1 MDLARVVASPMNTQH
16 TTKSPATRLIPQL
29 SFTGLVIFGVSY
41 MAPAIVIATFG
52 VIATLAQGATV
63 LAYLVATVAM
73 LLTALSYGKLAR
85 AYPTSGSIYT
95 YARGTLGSHTGFLAG
110 WVILLDYL
118 FLPMVA
124 WLITGLYISAQF
136 TFLPPWA
143 WGIIIIALTTT
154 VNVLGVKLADRLNR
168 VLLVIVSLAVAA
180 VVVGGTVFAASQGHP
195 VGPAVFPEELA
206 LPAVLAGAAVAA
218 YSFLGFDAVSTLS
231 EEVRDARRNVPRA
244 IIAVV
249 LIGGGIFM
257 LVALVMQWAHPGLD
271 FAAPDTAGFEV
282 LGAIGGPVFAGV
294 VNAAMLIG
302 TIASCV
308 AVQASGSRLLFVMGR
323 DGVLPRRLFGRLSAR
338 FRTPTTSLLLI
349 ALIGVAGQVLTVGDA
364 TSLINFG
371 AFLAFAIANVCVIV
385 LWWRRPE
392 RPRGA
397 KAILGWVV
405 LPAVGC
411 VVDLFLLAN
420 LSPLAL
426 GIGAG
431 WILVGAIVL
440 TALTRGF
447 RRPVPRLDLAAVGD
461 ESELATTPDSR
472 PRAQESVVS
481 SNPHE

>member
-1 MDLARVVASPMNTQH
+1 MNAH
-16 TTKSPATRLIPQL
+16 RTTTRLETGLIPQL

-63 LAYLVATVAM
+63 LAYLVATGAM

-85 AYPTSGSIYT
+85 AHPASGSIYT
-95 YARGTLGSHTGFLAG
+95 YARGTLGAHTGFLTG

-136 TFLPPWA
+136 PFLPAWA

-154 VNVLGVKLADRLNR
+154 VNVFGVKLADRLNR
-168 VLLVIVSLAVAA
+168 VLLVIVTLAVAA
-180 VVVGGTVFAASQGHP
+180 VVIWGTAFAASQGNP
-195 VGPAVFPEELA
+195 VGPAVFPEQLA

-231 EEVRDARRNVPRA
+231 EEVRDPRRNVPRA
-244 IIAVV
+244 IITVV

-257 LVALVMQWAHPGLD
+257 LVALVMQWAHPSLD
-271 FAAPDTAGFEV
+271 FASPDTAGFEV
-282 LGAIGGPVFAGV
+282 LGAIGGPVFAGI

-338 FRTPTTSLLLI
+338 FRTPTASLLLI
-349 ALIGVAGQVLTVGDA
+349 AVIGVAGQVLTVGDA

-385 LWWRRPE
+385 LWWRSPE
-392 RPRGA
+392 RSHSP
-397 KAILGWVV
+397 KAILGWLV
-405 LPAVGC
+405 LPTMGCAVD
-411 VVDLFLLAN
+411 VFLLAN

-431 WILVGAIVL
+431 WILIGAIVL
-440 TALTRGF
+440 TALTRGL
-447 RRPVPRLDLAAVGD
+447 RQPVPRLNLSAPSD
-461 ESELATTPDSR
+461 EDEPRTTSNSKPH
-472 PRAQESVVS
+472 AQESLVS
-481 SNPHE
+481 NNTHE